1 VAPPHVDIGGPGP
14 QPGPSHPI
22 VLPPGTPKPPL
33 GIWSEPILPP
43 EIWGPNDP
51 RPTQP
56 IYIWGDPIKPAEK
69 PEILDW
75 HAGWSLRTGWIIFA
89 VPNVPA
95 PTPSKA

>member
-1 VAPPHVDIGGPGP
+1 
-14 QPGPSHPI
+14 

-75 HAGWSLRTGWIIFA
+75 HAGWSIRTGWVIFA